1 MKRVQLILEEW
12 QHDWLAAEAEQN
24 SSTMS
29 ALLRELL
36 TEAIE
41 RRQTAAL
48 ESDPL
53 WEIVGIAEGPD
64 DGVTSENLDSFLYRA
79 SKPAFLGRAV
89 AEAPQSVETDSEADD
104 DHR

>member
-12 QHDWLAAEAEQN
+12 QHLWLAGEAEQK

-29 ALLRELL
+29 ALVRELL

-41 RRQTAAL
+41 RRQTAVL

-53 WEIVGIAEGPD
+53 WAVVGIGEGPD
-64 DGVTSENLDSFLYRA
+64 DGVTSENLDRFLYPTIE
-79 SKPAFLGRAV
+79 PAQSRLAV
-89 AEAPQSVETDSEADD
+89 AETSQTLEIRGEADGNC
-104 DHR
+104 R

>member
-1 MKRVQLILEEW
+1 MKRVQIPLEEW
-12 QHDWLAAEAEQN
+12 QHLWFAAEAERK

-41 RRQTAAL
+41 RRQTAAQ

-53 WEIVGIAEGPD
+53 WEVVGIAEGPD
-64 DGVTSENLDSFLYRA
+64 DGVTSENLDSFLYRTNE
-79 SKPAFLGRAV
+79 PARYGS
-89 AEAPQSVETDSEADD
+89 Q
-104 DHR
+104 